1 MKYTKNLLRNYI
13 AIFIALTVTTCAIF
27 LSLSNYET
35 GIASAKTA
43 TVVIDAGHGGID
55 PGVVGLN
62 GQKESDLN
70 LRVALY
76 LKECFENAGIR
87 VIMTRETET
96 GLYDSD
102 TKETEK
108 KSQDMKRR
116 GEIIKQ
122 SGADIMISV
131 HMNSVSD
138 KRCHG
143 AQVFYQKGTKS
154 TLAEYIQE
162 SIVKYV
168 DKENKR
174 VALTGDYFV
183 LKAGAMPSVI
193 VECGF
198 LSNEADEKKLVQESY
213 QREMAWAIYN
223 GVMKYWA
230 DGYPL
235 HSPAPSTN
243 G

>member
-116 GEIIKQ
+116 GEIIKEL
-122 SGADIMISV
+122 
-131 HMNSVSD
+131 
-138 KRCHG
+138 
-143 AQVFYQKGTKS
+143 
-154 TLAEYIQE
+154 TL
-162 SIVKYV
+162 
-168 DKENKR
+168 
-174 VALTGDYFV
+174 
-183 LKAGAMPSVI
+183 
-193 VECGF
+193 
-198 LSNEADEKKLVQESY
+198 
-213 QREMAWAIYN
+213 
-223 GVMKYWA
+223 
-230 DGYPL
+230 
-235 HSPAPSTN
+235 
-243 G
+243 